1 MLRAVLHPAHAR
13 PQHPGLIQ
21 LARDGVAAVLLDV
34 EGTTTPISFVYDTL
48 FPYARKHLRAYLVDR
63 AASDETARLIDALRV
78 ERRREPIGSDAPEWV
93 DVTKLASA
101 DSAADYAEWLMSR
114 DSKSPALKALQGVI
128 WKGGYDSGTLRGDV
142 FADVPKAFQ
151 TWKAAGIRIAIY
163 SSGSVLAQRLI
174 FGTTQ
179 YGDLTRD
186 IDVYFDT
193 AVGPK
198 RESDSYAAIAR
209 ELGVAPQSILFLSD
223 VSAELDA
230 ASSAGCRTA
239 LVARPG
245 NPPQPSRPAMPT
257 IKTLA
262 EVTP

>member
-1 MLRAVLHPAHAR
+1 MDLDRKSPSLKRIQGQIWENGFKGGELKAELFPDVAPA
-13 PQHPGLIQ
+13 
-21 LARDGVAAVLLDV
+21 LAR
-34 EGTTTPISFVYDTL
+34 
-48 FPYARKHLRAYLVDR
+48 
-63 AASDETARLIDALRV
+63 
-78 ERRREPIGSDAPEWV
+78 
-93 DVTKLASA
+93 
-101 DSAADYAEWLMSR
+101 
-114 DSKSPALKALQGVI
+114 
-128 WKGGYDSGTLRGDV
+128 WK
-142 FADVPKAFQ
+142 Q
-151 TWKAAGIRIAIY
+151 AGIDVAIY

-179 YGDLTRD
+179 YGDLTRE
-186 IDVYFDT
+186 IDAYFDT

-223 VSAELDA
+223 VTAELDA